1 MSKNTR
7 RLKVYY
13 GHHSNSYKP
22 HPYIRL
28 AGKYLTMFDFKIGDF
43 IELDL
48 DDGLIIITRVRP
60 EPHSGAHNAPHN
72 A

>member
-13 GHHSNSYKP
+13 GHHGNSRKA

-28 AGKYLTMFDFKIGDF
+28 AGKYLEKFDFKIGDEVEITMEANCIF
-43 IELDL
+43 ISKLQQNR
-48 DDGLIIITRVRP
+48 TN
-60 EPHSGAHNAPHN
+60 ST
-72 A
+72 

>member
-13 GHHSNSYKP
+13 GHHSNSNKP

-28 AGKYLTMFDFKIGDF
+28 AGKYLTLFDFKIGDSVEVTMNEGS
-43 IELDL
+43 IVISKLP
-48 DDGLIIITRVRP
+48 GNKAGT
-60 EPHSGAHNAPHN
+60 SA
-72 A
+72 